1 MFLQVQCSQTTN
13 SALNLSLVLPAS
25 MIKAIAGELFEEVAL
40 ILSVNNKETRLR
52 AAFNTDT
59 VPRFATKAYNFFLF
73 WTLMSCN

>member
-25 MIKAIAGELFEEVAL
+25 MIKAIAGELFDEVAL

-59 VPRFATKAYNFFLF
+59 VPL
-73 WTLMSCN
+73 L

>member
-13 SALNLSLVLPAS
+13 SALNLSLVPSAS

-40 ILSVNNKETRLR
+40 LLNVNNKETRLR

-59 VPRFATKAYNFFLF
+59 VSCFATKAYNFLLCFEP
-73 WTLMSCN
+73 

>member
-1 MFLQVQCSQTTN
+1 
-13 SALNLSLVLPAS
+13 

-59 VPRFATKAYNFFLF
+59 VPCFATKAYNFFLSF
-73 WTLMSCN
+73 GP

>member
-1 MFLQVQCSQTTN
+1 
-13 SALNLSLVLPAS
+13 

-59 VPRFATKAYNFFLF
+59 VPCFATKAYNLGIHIGSKKGKGNL
-73 WTLMSCN
+73 TS